1 VTPIDWA
8 VGALF
13 VAVMASGF
21 DLFFGLR
28 RLARAAGLPPWERPN
43 PPLVSLVVPARNEA
57 RSIER
62 AMRSLLAQRW
72 PALEIVAVDDRSEDG
87 TRSILDRLSAEDPRL
102 TVVHVSALPPGWIGK
117 NHALHLG
124 AASARGAWILFAD
137 ADVVM
142 HPELLSRMVR
152 YATDRGYDHVA
163 LGPEMHMPGFL
174 LEAFSTG
181 FVLSFH
187 GFMRPWKARDPKS
200 ASFIGIGAF
209 NLVRA
214 EVYRRAGGHEPIRLR
229 PDDDIKLGK
238 MLKRSGAR
246 QDLVE
251 GTGMASVEWYH
262 SMRELVHGLEK
273 NAFAGL
279 EYRVLFAVPAVLIHL
294 TLGLGPLIGVLI
306 LRGPPQILCAVMVG
320 WALFLYS
327 HIAGRIGTRRSTA
340 LLYPV
345 FIVMFNWIVLR
356 AMAVNLRDGGI
367 RWRGTFYPL
376 AELKKNRV

>member
-1 VTPIDWA
+1 MDWA
-8 VGALF
+8 VAALF
-13 VAVMASGF
+13 VAVTASGL
-21 DLFFGLR
+21 DVFFGLR
-28 RLARAAGLPPWERPN
+28 RLARAAALPPWDGPN

-57 RSIER
+57 RNIEK

-72 PALEIVAVDDRSEDG
+72 PALEIVAVDDRSEDATG
-87 TRSILDRLSAEDPRL
+87 SILDRLSAEDPRL
-102 TVVHVSALPPGWIGK
+102 AVVHVRELPPGWLGK
-117 NHALHLG
+117 NHALHV
-124 AASARGAWILFAD
+124 AAARARGAWILFAD

-142 HPELLSRMVR
+142 HPELLSRMIR

-163 LGPEMHMPGFL
+163 LGPEMRMPGLL

-200 ASFIGIGAF
+200 ARFIGIGAF

-214 EVYRRAGGHEPIRLR
+214 DAYRRAGGHAPIRLR

-238 MLKRSGAR
+238 ILKQSGAR

-251 GTGMASVEWYH
+251 GSGMASVEWYH
-262 SMRELVHGLEK
+262 SLRELMYGLEK

-279 EYRVLFAVPAVLIHL
+279 EYRVRFAVPAVLLHL
-294 TLGLGPLIGVLI
+294 TLGLGPLAGVLL
-306 LRGPPQILCAVMVG
+306 LRGLPQVLCAVMVG
-320 WALFLYS
+320 WALFLYG
-327 HIAGRIGTRRSTA
+327 HIAGRIGTRRRTA

-356 AMAVNLRDGGI
+356 TMAVNLRDGGI

-376 AELKKNRV
+376 ADLRKNRV

>member
-1 VTPIDWA
+1 
-8 VGALF
+8 
-13 VAVMASGF
+13 
-21 DLFFGLR
+21 
-28 RLARAAGLPPWERPN
+28 
-43 PPLVSLVVPARNEA
+43 VSLVVPARNEA
-57 RSIER
+57 RNIEA

-72 PALEIVAVDDRSEDG
+72 PALEVVAVDDRSEDATG
-87 TRSILDRLSAEDPRL
+87 SILDRMSAGDSRL
-102 TVVHVSALPPGWIGK
+102 TVVHVRALPPGWLGK

-124 AASARGAWILFAD
+124 AAQARGAWLLFAD

-163 LGPEMHMPGFL
+163 LGPEMRMPGFL

-262 SMRELVHGLEK
+262 SVRELVNGLEK

-279 EYRVLFAVPAVLIHL
+279 EYRVLFAVLAVLLHL
-294 TLGLGPLIGVLI
+294 TLGLGPFIGVLI
-306 LRGPPQILCAVMVG
+306 LRGPPQVLCAVMVG
-320 WALFLYS
+320 WAVFLYS

-356 AMAVNLRDGGI
+356 TMAVNLRDGGI

-376 AELKKNRV
+376 AELKKNQV

>member
-1 VTPIDWA
+1 MTPIEWA
-8 VGALF
+8 VAALF
-13 VAVMASGF
+13 VVVMASGL
-21 DLFFGLR
+21 DVYFGLR
-28 RLARAAGLPPWERPN
+28 RLARAKALPPWDGPN
-43 PPLVSLVVPARNEA
+43 PPAVSLVVPARNEA
-57 RSIER
+57 RNIET

-72 PALEIVAVDDRSEDG
+72 PALEVVAVDDRSEDATG
-87 TRSILDRLSAEDPRL
+87 AILDRMSAADPRL
-102 TVVHVSALPPGWIGK
+102 TVVHVDALPPGWLGK

-124 AASARGAWILFAD
+124 AAQARGAWILFAD

-163 LGPEMHMPGFL
+163 LGPEMRMPGFL

-187 GFMRPWKARDPKS
+187 GFMRPWKARDPRS

-214 EVYRRAGGHEPIRLR
+214 DVYRRAGGHEPIRLR

-238 MLKRSGAR
+238 LLKRSGAR

-262 SMRELVHGLEK
+262 SLRELLHGLEK

-279 EYRVLFAVPAVLIHL
+279 EYRVLFAVPAVLFHL
-294 TLGLGPLIGVLI
+294 TLGLAPLAGMVL
-306 LRGPPQILCAVMVG
+306 LRGLPQLLSAAMVG
-320 WALFLYS
+320 WALFLYG

-345 FIVMFNWIVLR
+345 FVVMFNWIVLR
-356 AMAVNLRDGGI
+356 TMVVNLRDGGI

-376 AELKKNRV
+376 AELRKNRV

>member
-1 VTPIDWA
+1 MTPIEWA
-8 VGALF
+8 VAALF
-13 VAVMASGF
+13 VVVMASGL
-21 DLFFGLR
+21 DVYFGLR
-28 RLARAAGLPPWERPN
+28 RLARAKALPPWDGPN
-43 PPLVSLVVPARNEA
+43 PPAVSLVVPARNEA
-57 RSIER
+57 RNIET

-72 PALEIVAVDDRSEDG
+72 PALEVVAVDDRSEDATG
-87 TRSILDRLSAEDPRL
+87 AILDRMSAADPRL
-102 TVVHVSALPPGWIGK
+102 TVVHVDALPPGWLGK

-124 AASARGAWILFAD
+124 AAQARGAWILFAD

-163 LGPEMHMPGFL
+163 LGPEMRMPGFL

-187 GFMRPWKARDPKS
+187 GFMRPWKARDPRS

-214 EVYRRAGGHEPIRLR
+214 DVYRRAGGHEPIRLR

-238 MLKRSGAR
+238 LLKRSGAR

-262 SMRELVHGLEK
+262 SLRELLHGLEK

-279 EYRVLFAVPAVLIHL
+279 EYRVLFAVPAVLFHL
-294 TLGLGPLIGVLI
+294 TLGLAPLAGMVL
-306 LRGPPQILCAVMVG
+306 LRGPPQLLSAAMVG
-320 WALFLYS
+320 WALFLYG

-345 FIVMFNWIVLR
+345 FVVMFNWIVLR
-356 AMAVNLRDGGI
+356 TMVVNLRDGGI

-376 AELKKNRV
+376 ADLRKNRV

>member
-1 VTPIDWA
+1 MTPMDWA
-8 VGALF
+8 VAALF
-13 VAVMASGF
+13 VAVMGGGL
-21 DLFFGLR
+21 DVYFGLR
-28 RLARAAGLPPWERPN
+28 RLARARDLPPWDGPD
-43 PPLVSLVVPARNEA
+43 PPAVSLVVPARNEA
-57 RSIER
+57 RNIEP

-72 PALEIVAVDDRSEDG
+72 PALEVVAVDDRSEDATG
-87 TRSILDRLSAEDPRL
+87 SILDRMSAADARL
-102 TVVHVSALPPGWIGK
+102 KVVHVRALPPGWLGK
-117 NHALHLG
+117 NHALHHG
-124 AASARGAWILFAD
+124 AAQARGGWILFAD

-142 HPELLSRMVR
+142 HPELVSRMVR

-163 LGPEMHMPGFL
+163 VGPEMRMPGIL

-200 ASFIGIGAF
+200 ARFIGIGAF

-238 MLKRSGAR
+238 LLKRSGAR

-251 GTGMASVEWYH
+251 GTRMASVEWYH
-262 SMRELVHGLEK
+262 SLRELVHGLEK

-279 EYRVLFAVPAVLIHL
+279 EYRVLFAVPAALIHL
-294 TLGLGPLIGVLI
+294 TLGLAPLAGVFL
-306 LRGPPQILCAVMVG
+306 LRGLPQLLCATMVG
-320 WALFLYS
+320 WALFLYG
-327 HIAGRIGTRRSTA
+327 HIAGRIGARRRTA

-356 AMAVNLRDGGI
+356 TMAVNLRDGGI

-376 AELKKNRV
+376 ADLRKNKV

>member
-1 VTPIDWA
+1 MDWA
-8 VGALF
+8 VAALF
-13 VAVMASGF
+13 VAVMGSGL
-21 DLFFGLR
+21 DVYFGLR
-28 RLARAAGLPPWERPN
+28 RLARARELPPWDGPDA
-43 PPLVSLVVPARNEA
+43 PAVSLVVPARNEA
-57 RSIER
+57 RNIEQ

-72 PALEIVAVDDRSEDG
+72 PALEVVAVDDRSEDATG
-87 TRSILDRLSAEDPRL
+87 AILDRMSAADPRL
-102 TVVHVSALPPGWIGK
+102 TVVHVRALPPGWLGK

-124 AASARGAWILFAD
+124 AAQATGAWILFAD

-152 YATDRGYDHVA
+152 YATDRGYDHVT
-163 LGPEMHMPGFL
+163 LGPEMRMPGVL

-238 MLKRSGAR
+238 LLKRSGAR
-246 QDLVE
+246 QDFVE

-262 SMRELVHGLEK
+262 SLRELLHGLEK

-279 EYRVLFAVPAVLIHL
+279 EYRVLLAVPAVLMHL
-294 TLGLGPLIGVLI
+294 TLGLAPLAGVFL
-306 LRGPPQILCAVMVG
+306 LRGLPQLLCATMVG
-320 WALFLYS
+320 WALFLYG
-327 HIAGRIGTRRSTA
+327 HVAGRIGARRRTA

-356 AMAVNLRDGGI
+356 TMAVNLRDGGI

-376 AELKKNRV
+376 ADLRKNRV

>member
-1 VTPIDWA
+1 MTPIEWA
-8 VGALF
+8 VAALF
-13 VAVMASGF
+13 VVVMASGL
-21 DLFFGLR
+21 DVYFGLR
-28 RLARAAGLPPWERPN
+28 RLARAKALPPWDGPN
-43 PPLVSLVVPARNEA
+43 PPAVSLVVPARNEA
-57 RSIER
+57 RNIET

-72 PALEIVAVDDRSEDG
+72 PALEVVAVDDRSEDATG
-87 TRSILDRLSAEDPRL
+87 AILDRMSAADPRL
-102 TVVHVSALPPGWIGK
+102 TVVHVDALPPGWLGK

-124 AASARGAWILFAD
+124 AAQARGAWILFAD

-163 LGPEMHMPGFL
+163 LGPEMRMPGFL

-187 GFMRPWKARDPKS
+187 GFMRPWKARDPRS

-214 EVYRRAGGHEPIRLR
+214 DVYRRAGGHEPIRLR

-238 MLKRSGAR
+238 LLKRSGAR

-262 SMRELVHGLEK
+262 SLRELLHGLEK

-279 EYRVLFAVPAVLIHL
+279 EYRVLFAVPAVLFHL
-294 TLGLGPLIGVLI
+294 TLGLAPLAGMVL
-306 LRGPPQILCAVMVG
+306 LRGPPQLLSAAMVG
-320 WALFLYS
+320 WALFLYG

-345 FIVMFNWIVLR
+345 FVVMFNWIVLR
-356 AMAVNLRDGGI
+356 TMVVNLRDGGI

-376 AELKKNRV
+376 AELRKNRV